1 MSWYTQNRP
10 ILRNSNIR
18 KKVSMREKNMRYGQ
32 FLKKK
37 RVSDRREL
45 TLRDVAEELGVSV
58 SFVSDVEQGR
68 RKPFD
73 EEKTQKLIDF
83 LEFTEEDVALMY
95 DLAARE
101 NSRIPRDLED
111 TMMYSEAGEM
121 ARYALRMTKKGV
133 VNDDDWKNFIRY
145 IKTKE
150 K

>member
-1 MSWYTQNRP
+1 
-10 ILRNSNIR
+10 
-18 KKVSMREKNMRYGQ
+18 MRYGQ
-32 FLKKK
+32 FLRSK
-37 RVSDRREL
+37 RIADRREL
-45 TLRDVAEELGVSV
+45 TLKDIAEELGVSV

-68 RKPFD
+68 RKPYD
-73 EEKTQKLIDF
+73 EEKTQKLIAF
-83 LEFTEEDVALMY
+83 LDLTEEDVALMY

-133 VNDDDWKNFIRY
+133 VNDDDWKDFIRY

>member
-1 MSWYTQNRP
+1 MNQIVAFTDDELFIKVLYVFISHLQFASHKYRIHGMTGTGIKQIADAVISIGQRQI
-10 ILRNSNIR
+10 ILHIDQDQ
-18 KKVSMREKNMRYGQ
+18 VSLIA
-32 FLKKK
+32 FL
-37 RVSDRREL
+37 DL
-45 TLRDVAEELGVSV
+45 
-58 SFVSDVEQGR
+58 
-68 RKPFD
+68 
-73 EEKTQKLIDF
+73 
-83 LEFTEEDVALMY
+83 TEEDVALMY

-133 VNDDDWKNFIRY
+133 VNDDDWKDFIRY

>member
-1 MSWYTQNRP
+1 
-10 ILRNSNIR
+10 
-18 KKVSMREKNMRYGQ
+18 MRYGQ
-32 FLKKK
+32 FLRSK
-37 RVSDRREL
+37 RIADRREL
-45 TLRDVAEELGVSV
+45 TLKDIAEELGVSV

-68 RKPFD
+68 RKPYD
-73 EEKTQKLIDF
+73 EEKTQKLITF
-83 LEFTEEDVALMY
+83 LDLTEEDVALMY
-95 DLAARE
+95 DLVARE

-133 VNDDDWKNFIRY
+133 VNDDDWKDFIRY